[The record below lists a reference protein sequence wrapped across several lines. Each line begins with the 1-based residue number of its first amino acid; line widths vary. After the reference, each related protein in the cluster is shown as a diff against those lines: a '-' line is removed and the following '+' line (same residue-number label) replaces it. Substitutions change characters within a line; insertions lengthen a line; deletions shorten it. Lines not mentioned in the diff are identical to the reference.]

1 MTNKRKETTLLDSSL
16 NTGVLSLM
24 NNKLYYKNYNIKVIY
39 MQEYKQIYLFPND
52 KLYREKIDKD
62 KCKLLNDLDLF
73 INDKTT
79 RKQFEDQNKPLFKNV
94 IRSKIKLQ
102 RLVKCNS
109 NDFKTFITLTF
120 KDNITDL
127 SIAYNRFRDFI
138 KRTGKLQKNFKW
150 VCVPEFQKSGRV
162 HYHMIT
168 NIDLNNTD
176 LIYKQEE
183 EDKTYYHIKTWSQ
196 IIRNKKID
204 TLGFDSVELIK
215 DKDGNDTKKICGYIS
230 KYMSKSYI
238 EDCFYNKNRYY
249 SSQNLIQPYDILI
262 DLDNEKDKLKFE
274 TLMKDYE
281 IIYSNDYLDNYDN
294 TINFIELKKK

>member
-1 MTNKRKETTLLDSSL
+1 MSKENETTLLDSSL

-24 NNKLYYKNYNIKVIY
+24 NNKLYYKNYNIKVID

-52 KLYREKIDKD
+52 KLYSEKIYKD

-73 INDKTT
+73 SNDKTT

-168 NIDLNNTD
+168 NIDLYNTD
-176 LIYKQEE
+176 LIYKQDE

-215 DKDGNDTKKICGYIS
+215 DKEGNDTKKICGYIS
-230 KYMSKSYI
+230 KYMTKSYI

-294 TINFIELKKK
+294 IINFIEVKKK

>member
-1 MTNKRKETTLLDSSL
+1 MSKENETTLLDSSL
-16 NTGVLSLM
+16 NTCLLSLKEL
-24 NNKLYYKNYNIKVIY
+24 NKPYYKNYNIKLID
-39 MQEYKQIYLFPND
+39 MQDYKQIYIFPNV
-52 KLYREKIDKD
+52 KIYREKIDND
-62 KCKLLNDLDLF
+62 KKLLFNDNLF
-73 INDKTT
+73 NYNKKT
-79 RKQFEDQNKPLFKNV
+79 RSSFSDNKPLFKNV

-102 RLVKCNS
+102 RLVKCNA
-109 NDFKTFITLTF
+109 NEFKTFITLTF
-120 KDNITDL
+120 NEDIKDL
-127 SIAYNRFRDFI
+127 SIAYKRFIQFI
-138 KRTGKLQKNFKW
+138 KRTKKIYNDFKW

-168 NIDLNNTD
+168 NIDLDNKD
-176 LIYKQEE
+176 LVYTQIE
-183 EDKTYYHIKTWSQ
+183 EDKIYYHLMTWSKF
-196 IIRNKKID
+196 IKNKKEVSN
-204 TLGFDSVELIK
+204 GFDAIELIK
-215 DKDGNDTKKICGYIS
+215 DKEGNDTKKICGYIS
-230 KYMSKSYI
+230 KYMTKSYI